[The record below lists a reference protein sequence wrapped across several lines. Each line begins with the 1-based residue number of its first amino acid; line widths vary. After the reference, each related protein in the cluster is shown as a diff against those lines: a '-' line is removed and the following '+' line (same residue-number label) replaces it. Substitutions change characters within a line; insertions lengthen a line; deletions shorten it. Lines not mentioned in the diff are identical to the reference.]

1 MSQVIIRVRSDVAM
15 TLRAAL
21 QPSHK
26 HIPSKSNAKAKQ
38 AKYEASE
45 IIRIVRDADA
55 NIQPVHDV
63 IYSGI
68 ASTECNADFALFVS
82 DANAQDMIQQ
92 LQRLQSVEA
101 CYLKAAA
108 TVPVIP
114 ELFIS
119 P

>member
-1 MSQVIIRVRSDVAM
+1 MILRS
-15 TLRAAL
+15 AL
-21 QPSHK
+21 KPSYK
-26 HIPSKSNAKAKQ
+26 YIPSIGNAKAKQ
-38 AKYEASE
+38 AKYEANE

-63 IYSGI
+63 IYSGT
-68 ASTECNADFALFVS
+68 ASNECNADFALFVS
-82 DANAQDMIQQ
+82 DANAKDMIQQ

-119 P
+119 T